1 MKRKWIIIRI
11 ETKSREFLS
20 KMLITYSLIKEGY
33 GVIITNK
40 LGLDIKL
47 FPKGIYMVNSLF
59 PSTRK
64 NIEKL
69 KRNGHKIVFMDEE
82 GLVYQNDQKCISRI
96 DRESIKFMDQ
106 IYCNG
111 KDQYRIM
118 VKEFPDLADKIFIT
132 GNPRMNL
139 LNESNINLVSDEV
152 NRIKSKYGSF
162 ILVVSTFALV
172 NHNDGLKDI
181 EERCQYMKSLL
192 KYLDV
197 YDDNEFDEQ
206 FDYDNKQFTAMKKL
220 VYRIQQEIG
229 CKIIIRPHPSENING
244 WSEFANNIDNVE
256 VIREGPLLS
265 WIIASKMIIENNCT
279 SAIESMFLHVP
290 CLSYRPYKDDR
301 FDQPLP
307 NLLSKNISSSNE
319 MIDEINKIL
328 AHPDSY
334 DFEEYERIASDY
346 VSFQK
351 GNESVD
357 EIVGRIKGL
366 EVKPIS
372 YSSSIAIMYRLNP
385 MRLFYIGKEL
395 AKRLLIYTPEPL
407 QVMFSKNMKEKI
419 VKLKQDDAKSKYGD
433 INEREIK
440 KTLIRIAKNRGDNQ
454 IDFYVKRIGDEIIIT

>member
-82 GLVYQNDQKCISRI
+82 GLVYRNEQKCISRS
-96 DRESIKFMDQ
+96 DRESIKFVDQ

-111 KDQYRIM
+111 KEQYRIILNA
-118 VKEFPDLADKIFIT
+118 FPDLADKIFIT

-139 LNESNINLVSDEV
+139 LNKSNVNLVSDQV
-152 NRIKSKYGSF
+152 DRIKSKYGSF
-162 ILVVSTFALV
+162 ILIVSTFTLV
-172 NHNDGLKDI
+172 NHNDGFEDI
-181 EERCQYMKSLL
+181 NERYQYMKSLL
-192 KYLDV
+192 KYSDEH
-197 YDDNEFDEQ
+197 DDEFDER
-206 FDYDNKQFTAMKKL
+206 FEYDKKQFMAMKKL
-220 VYRIQQEIG
+220 VHIIHQKIG
-229 CKIIIRPHPSENING
+229 CKIIVRPHPSENIGG
-244 WSEFANNIDNVE
+244 WSKFADSIDNVE

-265 WIIASKMIIENNCT
+265 WIIASKMVIENNCT

-307 NLLSKNISSSNE
+307 NLLSRNISSSNE

-351 GNESVD
+351 ENESVD
-357 EIVGRIKGL
+357 EIVGRIKSL

-385 MRLFYIGKEL
+385 MRLSYIGKEL

-440 KTLIRIAKNRGDNQ
+440 ETLIRIAKNRGDSQTN
-454 IDFYVKRIGDEIIIT
+454 FNVERTGDEIIIV